1 MLFIFGNV
9 QVVWLEA
16 MDTLYYSNM
25 LLELNLERK
34 DTDSIW

>member
-16 MDTLYYSNM
+16 MDILHYGNTW
-25 LLELNLERK
+25 LELNLERK
-34 DTDSIW
+34 DTDSI